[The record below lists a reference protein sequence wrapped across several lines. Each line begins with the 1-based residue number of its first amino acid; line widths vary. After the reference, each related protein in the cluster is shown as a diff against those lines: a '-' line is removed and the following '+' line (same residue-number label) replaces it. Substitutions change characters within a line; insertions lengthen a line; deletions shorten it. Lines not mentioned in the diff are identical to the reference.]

1 MKTSKTTRKIIIS
14 SLAVLVGASL
24 AGSVTGTVA
33 WFQYATRAQVA
44 YTGATAHCTKMLEI
58 SVDDGATWKTSLGK
72 NELGSLTNFAP
83 MTTGEQAKDEAI
95 SVKSRQSQIEK
106 EDDGVTPKTYTSLF
120 YKQPTLRQGL
130 YENWLLADSDNYA
143 QFSILVRSRD
153 INKNAN
159 SATPDLLVNDVYLT
173 DLVIQDATSNG
184 TLDLSDAIR
193 VHFASEYVDGT
204 TPSNNYMLFSKED
217 TSIDVGGFLDL
228 DRSGELD
235 YDGYNFDGAHCLYGG
250 GTHTVVRDSETLEVI
265 SETLTDIPTQTSYS
279 IKDEKDPGTASEP
292 NPNYHGI
299 FPQEADGNLIN
310 GVSLGKTSP
319 TAAAGE
325 TQSYLKITVTIWL
338 EGWSIL
344 QYGAKPAPSSNP
356 SSSAAASSSET
367 PAPSNI
373 WDSEKYTEKSFN
385 VGMTFGV
392 NLHASNE

>member
-1 MKTSKTTRKIIIS
+1 MKTSKTTRKIVIS
-14 SLAVLVGASL
+14 SLAILVGASL
-24 AGSVTGTVA
+24 VGSVTGTVA

-44 YTGATAHCTKMLEI
+44 YTGASAHCTKMLEI
-58 SVDDGATWKTSLGK
+58 SVDNGATWKTSLGK

-95 SVKSRQSQIEK
+95 SVKSKQSQTEK

-120 YKQPTLRQGL
+120 YKQPTVRQGL
-130 YENWLLADSDNYA
+130 YDNWLLADSANYA

-153 INKNAN
+153 MNENAN

-173 DLVIQDATSNG
+173 DLVIQDATTNG

-193 VHFASEYVDGT
+193 VHFASEYVDGS
-204 TPSNNYMLFSKED
+204 TPSNNYMLFSKE
-217 TSIDVGGFLDL
+217 TSSIDVGGFLDL
-228 DRSGELD
+228 DMSGELD

-250 GTHTVVRDSETLEVI
+250 GTQTVVRDSETNAVI

-279 IKDEKDPGTASEP
+279 IKEENERDETSPD
-292 NPNYHGI
+292 YHGV
-299 FPQEADGNLIN
+299 FAQEVDGNLTGGI
-310 GVSLGKTSP
+310 SLGKTSP
-319 TAAAGE
+319 TAQSGQE
-325 TQSYLKITVTIWL
+325 QSYLKITVTIWL

-344 QYGAKPAPSSNP
+344 QHGAKPAPSSNS
-356 SSSAAASSSET
+356 SSSAAASTSET

-392 NLHASNE
+392 KLHSSEDHE